1 VSLVVVATDCDQEG
15 HMAMTKVK
23 DPVCGMEIDKASA
36 GPRITYL
43 GQTYYF
49 CSEECR
55 KTFKATPQEVIK
67 HAPTSNASALPK
79 SGT

>member
-1 VSLVVVATDCDQEG
+1 
-15 HMAMTKVK
+15 MAKVK

-36 GPRITYL
+36 TSRITYL

-49 CSEECR
+49 CSEECK

-67 HAPTSNASALPK
+67 NASISDARAT
-79 SGT
+79 SQAGT